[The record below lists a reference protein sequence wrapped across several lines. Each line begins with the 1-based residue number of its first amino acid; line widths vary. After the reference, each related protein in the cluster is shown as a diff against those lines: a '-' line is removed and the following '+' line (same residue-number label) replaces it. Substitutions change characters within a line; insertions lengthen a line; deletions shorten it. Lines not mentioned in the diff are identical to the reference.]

1 LQASGSFYDRI
12 RTYGGNEGMTNKIK
26 TRFYEILE
34 GSVPGDKAH
43 RAFEIFIVTLISAN
57 VLAVMMETEKAFHL
71 RHADVLRKFDLFSVA
86 IFTIEYI
93 LRIWVCTSNPRF
105 KGPIMGRVKYA
116 LSPLALIDI
125 MAILPFYLPL
135 IIPFDLRILRAIRLI
150 RIARLLKIGRYSEAL
165 KLFGKVLKAKKE
177 ELLAAVFI
185 LFILLIVSSS
195 LLYYVESPAQPEKF
209 SSIPASMWWGVVTLT
224 TVGYGDIFPITPLGK
239 FLGALISLLGIGF
252 FALPAGL
259 LSAGFIEEL
268 RKKRVERK
276 CCPKCGETLE

>member
-1 LQASGSFYDRI
+1 MR
-12 RTYGGNEGMTNKIK
+12 RIK
-26 TRFYEILE
+26 TRLHEIME
-34 GSVPGDKAH
+34 GNLPHDRAH
-43 RAFEIFIVTLISAN
+43 KAFEIFIVTLITTN
-57 VLAVMMETEKAFHL
+57 VLAVMLETEKTFHL
-71 RHADVLRKFDLFSVA
+71 RHVNALRKFDLFSVA

-105 KGPIMGRVKYA
+105 KGPLMGRVKYA

-150 RIARLLKIGRYSEAL
+150 RLARLLKIGRYSEAL

-177 ELLAAVFI
+177 ELVAAVFI

-195 LLYYVESPAQPEKF
+195 LLYYVENEAQPDKF

-252 FALPAGL
+252 FAMPAGL

-268 RKKRVERK
+268 RKKRAEKK
-276 CCPKCGETLE
+276 CCPKCGAKLD